1 MPASSNRR
9 YAKRNTRSLYQNM
22 DRSLSKIQA
31 LRDMFDDDRH
41 AKHVELLTLI
51 AQMMIQVQEGVV
63 AFYRQTWGSEP
74 GDWYADVGPQH

>member
-1 MPASSNRR
+1 MSASSNRR

-31 LRDMFDDDRH
+31 LREMFDDDRH

-51 AQMMIQVQEGVV
+51 AQMLIQVQEGVV
-63 AFYRQTWGSEP
+63 AFYRQAWGVEP
-74 GDWYADVGPQH
+74 DDWYADVGP

>member
-1 MPASSNRR
+1 MSASSNRR
-9 YAKRNTRSLYQNM
+9 YAKRNTRSLYQNI
-22 DRSLSKIQA
+22 DRSLSKVQA
-31 LRDMFDDDRH
+31 LRDIFDDNRH

>member
-1 MPASSNRR
+1 
-9 YAKRNTRSLYQNM
+9 M
-22 DRSLSKIQA
+22 DRSLGKIQT

-51 AQMMIQVQEGVV
+51 AQMLIQVQEGVV
-63 AFYRQTWGSEP
+63 AFYRQAWGAEP